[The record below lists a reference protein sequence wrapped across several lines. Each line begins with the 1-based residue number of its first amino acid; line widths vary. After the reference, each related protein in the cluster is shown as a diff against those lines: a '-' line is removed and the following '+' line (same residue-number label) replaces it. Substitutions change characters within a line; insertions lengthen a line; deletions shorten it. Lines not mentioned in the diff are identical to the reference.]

1 MRFGPA
7 LARSIPAH
15 TGTGVN
21 ARTGTARSARRLM
34 FVWMIEPARASG
46 QTNWRMASVLQD
58 FVVEPLRLHWDKKA
72 LVLQNTVPY
81 GVLSAAWL
89 DGTGLFK

>member
-1 MRFGPA
+1 
-7 LARSIPAH
+7 
-15 TGTGVN
+15 
-21 ARTGTARSARRLM
+21 M
-34 FVWMIEPARASG
+34 FVWMIEPARAFG

-58 FVVEPLRLHWDKKA
+58 FGVEPLRLHWDKKA

-89 DGTGLFK
+89 DGTGLFNRAVPEPGRMMLFGSGVIGLAGLLRRKLSL